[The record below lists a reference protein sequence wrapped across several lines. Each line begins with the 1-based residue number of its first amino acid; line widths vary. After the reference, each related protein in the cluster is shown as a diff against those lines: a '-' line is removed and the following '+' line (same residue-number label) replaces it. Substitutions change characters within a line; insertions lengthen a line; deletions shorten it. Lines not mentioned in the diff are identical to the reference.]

1 MFGNIAVIERA
12 QATAYAY
19 DIGPFLGAF
28 EAVAFGEYW
37 SRFGCHEHGEMQGAL
52 GWAYNCDKGYWQ
64 CWHAE
69 AAKPDDGSAF
79 RRVQAAQALVAL
91 LPSVGVV

>member
-1 MFGNIAVIERA
+1 MAVIERA
-12 QATAYAY
+12 RATAYAY

-37 SRFGCHEHGEMQGAL
+37 SRFGRHEHGEMQGAL
-52 GWAYNCDKGYWQ
+52 GRAFNYDKRYWQ

-69 AAKPDDGSAF
+69 GAKPDDGSAF

-91 LPSVGVV
+91 LPSVRVA